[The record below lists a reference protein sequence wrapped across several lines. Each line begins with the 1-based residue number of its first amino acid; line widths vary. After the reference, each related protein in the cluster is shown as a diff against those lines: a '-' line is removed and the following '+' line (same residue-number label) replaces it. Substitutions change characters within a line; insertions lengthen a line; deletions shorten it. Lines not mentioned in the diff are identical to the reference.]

1 MNRILGR
8 VFAAL
13 GVAALAAMTPS
24 CAHNDQSIFVR
35 GVASPPVLTTNGVTC
50 TYSADLNSAALLQG
64 TLDVALVNA
73 YSMNVVV
80 GNQLVKRGDALNV
93 RAESNRV
100 QLQGAIVRV
109 SDVNDNT
116 LSEFTTYG
124 ATILDPASGSDP
136 SYGVMQVVGIDAA
149 ATAKLATAIPKGTAQ
164 LVLAHVRAFG
174 VTLGGVDVESQDYQF
189 PISVC
194 NGCLVDF
201 STGTDPAQPLPN
213 CAKSPETSSNIVY
226 PCTLGQ
232 DQRVP
237 CQLCQGNPACTP

>member
-24 CAHNDQSIFVR
+24 CAHNDQTIFIR
-35 GVASPPVLTTNGVTC
+35 QVAAPPVLTTAGTTC
-50 TYSADLNSAALLQG
+50 VYGNDLNSAGLLQG
-64 TLDVALVNA
+64 TLDVALVSS
-73 YSMNVVV
+73 YSLNLVV

-100 QLQGAIVRV
+100 ELKGAVVRV

-124 ATILDPASGSDP
+124 AAVIDPASGSDP
-136 SYGVMQVVGIDAA
+136 SYGVMQVVGVDTAA
-149 ATAKLATAIPKGTAQ
+149 SAKLAAAIPKGVAQ
-164 LVLAHVRAFG
+164 LVLAHVKAFG
-174 VTLGGVDVESQDYQF
+174 TTLGGIDVESQEYQF

-194 NGCLVDF
+194 NSCLIDF

-213 CAKSPETSSNIVY
+213 CAKSAETSSNIVY
-226 PCTLGQ
+226 PCNAGQ
-232 DQRVP
+232 DQPVP
-237 CQLCQGNPACTP
+237 CQLCQKNPACHP